1 MLGTIKKSLSNLSKL
16 SGRVYIDE
24 EPKSE
29 ASGTKS
35 EPKMESDSAPAIPAS
50 VSLVEIEKNMDPS
63 ELEDTEQF
71 NGGPPTNKKGKRERG
86 RPKKSLST
94 NAMAKPKSKPKMESD
109 SAPAIPAS
117 ISFIEM
123 ENTMGPIKFEET
135 KDSNGDPPAAMK
147 GKRGRG
153 RPKKSNSTKAV
164 KKVSGGEGISS
175 PRPTRSGG

>member
-16 SGRVYIDE
+16 SGGVYMDE

-35 EPKMESDSAPAIPAS
+35 ESKPEPKMESDSAPAIPAS
-50 VSLVEIEKNMDPS
+50 VFYGRVEIEKKMDPS

-71 NGGPPTNKKGKRERG
+71 NGGPPTNKKGKRGRG

-94 NAMAKPKSKPKMESD
+94 NAMAEPKSKPKTEPD

-135 KDSNGDPPAAMK
+135 KDSTGDPPTAIK

-164 KKVSGGEGISS
+164 KKVSGG
-175 PRPTRSGG
+175 TRSGG